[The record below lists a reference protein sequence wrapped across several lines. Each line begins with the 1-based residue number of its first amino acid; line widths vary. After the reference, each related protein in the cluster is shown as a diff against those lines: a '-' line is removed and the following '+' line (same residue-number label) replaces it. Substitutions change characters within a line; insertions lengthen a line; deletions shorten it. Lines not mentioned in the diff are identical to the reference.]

1 MLLGLPGVEYPDRR
15 RARAA
20 IALAPAGLRP
30 ATARALRGVCVQL
43 LLVACYLAL
52 SVRGRRSALGVWIN
66 ILYAANTSAPLSLP
80 LTPSHSLVSRVS
92 PSFCMCPA
100 ERSAGNHTP
109 RRRNLTQV
117 NATGPKGPHS
127 SSRD

>member
-80 LTPSHSLVSRVS
+80 LTHSSHVSRR
-92 PSFCMCPA
+92 
-100 ERSAGNHTP
+100 RSVCVLQRGAPETTP
-109 RRRNLTQV
+109 LEEEI
-117 NATGPKGPHS
+117 
-127 SSRD
+127 